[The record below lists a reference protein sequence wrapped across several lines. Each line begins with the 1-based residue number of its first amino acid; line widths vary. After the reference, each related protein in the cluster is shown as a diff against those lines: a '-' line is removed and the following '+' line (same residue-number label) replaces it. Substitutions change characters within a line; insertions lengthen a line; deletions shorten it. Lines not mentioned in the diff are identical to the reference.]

1 MSATGDAV
9 IQSGQAMPL
18 TTTTAFIIYIL
29 FMLGVGIYASRYTKS
44 LSDFILGGRKL
55 GSFVTALSA
64 GASDMSGWLLM
75 GLPGALYVSG
85 LCEAWIAIGLTIG
98 AYFNWK
104 LVAGRLR
111 IYTEH
116 ANNSLTL
123 PDYFV
128 ARFDDKRHITS
139 LLASLIILLFFVIYC
154 SSGMVAGAKLFV
166 QTFDMD
172 YRNALYVGAAATI
185 FYVFIGGFLAVSW
198 TDTIQATLMIFA
210 LLIAPV
216 MVVVHLGGFDST
228 FTALAD
234 FASKTEGK
242 EGFNNLFTG
251 VSTVGLLSCLAW
263 GLGYMGQPHILA
275 RFMAAS
281 SVKAIPNARRISIT
295 WMILCLTGA
304 CGVGYFG
311 KAYILSNPD
320 LALADPEKI
329 FIFCSQQLFTPWI
342 AGILL
347 SAILAAIMST
357 LSCQLLVASSTLT
370 EDFYKRYL
378 RPKASQTE
386 LVWCGRFM
394 LLLVA
399 IIAFIIATDENSKVL
414 GLVSYAW
421 AGFGASFGPIIL
433 LSLFWKKM
441 NKFGAL
447 FGMISGAI
455 TVILWEQSKAIG
467 FYSLC
472 PDLFDL
478 YSLLPAF
485 IINTVVIIV
494 VSLLTAKTFN
504 SRATEEFYKS
514 LNAEYKQRLGDDD

>member
-1 MSATGDAV
+1 METANVAAS
-9 IQSGQAMPL
+9 MPI
-18 TTTTAFIIYIL
+18 TTTSTFIIYIL
-29 FMLGVGIYASRYTKS
+29 FMLAVGIYAARYTKN
-44 LSDFILGGRKL
+44 LSDFVLGGRRL
-55 GSFVTALSA
+55 GSFVTGLSA

-75 GLPGALYVSG
+75 GLPGALYMSG
-85 LCEAWIAIGLTIG
+85 ICEAWIAIGLTIG

-128 ARFDDKRHITS
+128 ARFHDTRHITS
-139 LLASLIILLFFVIYC
+139 LIASLIILFFFVIYC

-166 QTFDMD
+166 QTFNMD
-172 YRNALYVGAAATI
+172 YSNALYVGAAATI
-185 FYVFIGGFLAVSW
+185 FYVVIGGFLAVSW
-198 TDTIQATLMIFA
+198 TDAIQASLMIFA
-210 LLIAPV
+210 LLIAPI
-216 MVVVHLGGFDST
+216 MVIVSLGGFDET
-228 FTALAD
+228 FATLSQYA
-234 FASKTEGK
+234 TTPENQ
-242 EGFNNLFTG
+242 GFNSLITG
-251 VSTVGLLSCLAW
+251 VSTVSLLSCLAW

-295 WMILCLTGA
+295 WMILCLFGA
-304 CGVGYFG
+304 CCIGYFG
-311 KAYILSNPD
+311 RAYMLSHPEFT
-320 LALADPEKI
+320 LQDPEKI
-329 FIFCSQQLFTPWI
+329 FIFCSQQLFTPWV

-378 RPKASQTE
+378 RKSASQRE

-399 IIAFIIATDENSKVL
+399 AIAFIIARDENSKVL

-421 AGFGASFGPIIL
+421 AGFGASFGPVVLI
-433 LSLFWKKM
+433 SLFWKKM
-441 NKFGAL
+441 NKYGAF
-447 FGMISGAI
+447 FGMLAGAS
-455 TVILWEQSKAIG
+455 TVIVWEYYQIWG
-467 FYSLC
+467 
-472 PDLFDL
+472 L

-485 IINTVVIIV
+485 IVNSLVILV
-494 VSLLTAKTFN
+494 VSLMTSSTVNGKST
-504 SRATEEFYKS
+504 SEFYDS
-514 LNAEYKQRLGDDD
+514 LNAEYKERLGADD